1 MLLGELCRRLGV
13 PYRQARYVLEEDIL
27 PPGVDPAPNRGNHR
41 QLTVEQA
48 FWLGIVLKLKEA
60 GVKTPLAATMA
71 SLTAGIMGKVDLRQY
86 DPEFEPFRGR
96 LLAKLNWYAELGDL
110 RLIRLR
116 AERERPW
123 KVVFD
128 GTWFPIDGKQSKEK
142 PSPVVRIQV
151 DLSQIGR
158 LLS

>member
-27 PPGVDPAPNRGNHR
+27 PPGVDPAPDRGNHR
-41 QLTVEQA
+41 QLSSEQA

-60 GVKTPLAATMA
+60 GMKTPLAATMA
-71 SLTAGIMGKVDLRQY
+71 SLTAGIFARVDLRKY

-96 LLAKLNWYAELGDL
+96 LHARLNWYAELGDL
-110 RLIRLR
+110 RFIRLR
-116 AERERPW
+116 AEREKPREALL
-123 KVVFD
+123 D
-128 GTWFPIDGKQSKEK
+128 GTWFPIDGKKAKEQ

>member
-27 PPGVDPAPNRGNHR
+27 PPGVDPAPDRGNHR
-41 QLTVEQA
+41 QLTPEQA
-48 FWLGIVLKLKEA
+48 FWLGMVLKLKEA
-60 GVKTPLAATMA
+60 GMKTPLAATMA
-71 SLTAGIMGKVDLRQY
+71 SLTAGIMGKIDLHKH
-86 DPEFEPFRGR
+86 DPAFEPFRGR
-96 LLAKLNWYAELGDL
+96 LQAKVNWYAELGDL

-116 AERERPW
+116 AEREKPPH
-123 KVVFD
+123 VVFD
-128 GTWFPIDGKQSKEK
+128 GAWFPIDGKQSKAK